1 MLATGREPCNA
12 HDRGHAAP
20 ALRLSLSMP
29 SCGPLRSIAPGR
41 YGPRQ
46 RHPAR
51 SGQSANR
58 VREQALWA
66 DSGHSTPAT
75 MRRMSNERAKSTISV
90 PALEGRRKSTAGKR
104 KERSFPDGCTNRSN
118 RPKLVDWRLIT
129 RCRNRPKPAI
139 RRRSRNGNS
148 ARAGRR
154 IYRLVPLGSQRLALG
169 RELRAAKSVLGR
181 RRSDD
186 SRERGR

>member
-104 KERSFPDGCTNRSN
+104 KKRTIAAGSATGAH
-118 RPKLVDWRLIT
+118 RP
-129 RCRNRPKPAI
+129 
-139 RRRSRNGNS
+139 
-148 ARAGRR
+148 RAGVPSVQTDLRR
-154 IYRLVPLGSQRLALG
+154 PTQSGPCGQARCVLSETAHSQPTPGSLTAPAPPRF
-169 RELRAAKSVLGR
+169 RAFATSAQSHRARV
-181 RRSDD
+181 
-186 SRERGR
+186 